1 MIKLFHANIFRLFHS
16 KVFKAGELFS
26 IGYSLFALIAF
37 YISNKNSFGADFEQ
51 QLKNGHLLDNMPLVL
66 SPVFPIILAIV
77 VGFFTGM
84 EYSDGT
90 IRNKLVAGH
99 SRTSIYFAGMFT
111 TYMAS
116 VIIFLTSPA
125 IIYAI
130 GIPIYGSTSLPFH
143 EYAKAILVILV
154 AGLAC
159 CSLYTFLC
167 MAIQSKAT
175 GVVTVLILAMVMY
188 VATMTIT
195 NRLNSPEY
203 YDSYAYTNEQNSTIT
218 VEKVKNPHYLSG
230 TKRKIYEKINNFLP
244 YTHMLYLAQNVTLP
258 QKPYDF
264 PLNSGIIILASTA
277 CGIIIF
283 KKKDLK

>member
-1 MIKLFHANIFRLFHS
+1 MIKLFHANVSRLFHS
-16 KVFKAGELFS
+16 KVFKTGELFS
-26 IGYSLFALIAF
+26 IGYSLFALISF
-37 YISNKNSFGADFEQ
+37 YISNKNSYGADFEQ
-51 QLKNGHLLDNMPLVL
+51 QLKNGHLLDNVPLIL

-77 VGFFTGM
+77 VGLFTGM

-99 SRTSIYFAGMFT
+99 SRISIYFASMFT
-111 TYMAS
+111 TYVAS

-130 GIPIYGSTSLPFH
+130 GIPVYGNTSLPFH
-143 EYAKAILVILV
+143 EYAKAILVVLI
-154 AGLAC
+154 AGFAC

-175 GVVTVLILAMVMY
+175 GVVTVLILAIVMY
-188 VATMTIT
+188 VAAMTLT
-195 NRLNSPEY
+195 DRLNSPEY
-203 YDSYAYTNEQNSTIT
+203 YDSYSLTNEQSGTVA

-230 TKRKIYEKINNFLP
+230 SKRKIYEKINNFLP
-244 YTHMLYLAQNVTLP
+244 YTHLLYLVQNVTLP